1 MKKIEN
7 TNISSFQEVITPKK
21 LKEMF
26 PVTEDEVSIILKNRE
41 TIQNIL
47 NGTDKRIFAVVG
59 PCSIHNYEQAMTYAH
74 ELKRISEEVKDTI
87 FLIMRVYF
95 EKPRTTIG
103 WKGLINDPD
112 LDGTFQLE
120 KGMKTARKLMLNII
134 KETGLPIGTEAL
146 DPISPQY
153 LNDLVSW
160 NAIGARTTES
170 QTHREMASGLSS
182 PVGFKN
188 GTDGDCS
195 IAINAMLSS
204 CAPHS
209 FFGVNELGEVSI
221 VNTSGNKYGH
231 IILRG
236 GENGPNYSS
245 QHIQEVESAL
255 EKANLPLNIVIDCSH
270 ANSNKNYKYQSV
282 ALFDIVEQIKNG
294 SNSLKGFMLE
304 SNINEGTQKLI
315 LGEKDNLKYGVS
327 ITDGCINLQETHNLL
342 IHTNSQLSTTKI
354 YDNSISPDTIQSYNE
369 SNIQKSS

>member
-1 MKKIEN
+1 MRKIEN
-7 TNISSFQEVITPKK
+7 TNISSFQDVLNPLK

-26 PVTEDEVSIILKNRE
+26 PVSEKDAQIILNNRE
-41 TIQNIL
+41 QVQNIL

-59 PCSIHNYEQAMTYAH
+59 PCSIHDYDQAMVYAR
-74 ELKRISEEVKDTI
+74 ELKKIADEVKDEI

-112 LDGTFQLE
+112 LDGSFQLE
-120 KGMKTARKLMLNII
+120 KGMMTARKLMLNII
-134 KETGLPIGTEAL
+134 QETGLAIGTEAL

-204 CAPHS
+204 RSSHS
-209 FFGVNELGEVSI
+209 FFGVNELGLVSI
-221 VNTSGNKYGH
+221 VNTSLY
-231 IILRG
+231 
-236 GENGPNYSS
+236 
-245 QHIQEVESAL
+245 
-255 EKANLPLNIVIDCSH
+255 C
-270 ANSNKNYKYQSV
+270 
-282 ALFDIVEQIKNG
+282 
-294 SNSLKGFMLE
+294 
-304 SNINEGTQKLI
+304 
-315 LGEKDNLKYGVS
+315 
-327 ITDGCINLQETHNLL
+327 
-342 IHTNSQLSTTKI
+342 
-354 YDNSISPDTIQSYNE
+354 
-369 SNIQKSS
+369 

>member
-26 PVTEDEVSIILKNRE
+26 HVTEKEVSVILNNRE
-41 TIQNIL
+41 TVQNIL

-59 PCSIHNYEQAMTYAH
+59 PCSIHDYDQAMVYAH
-74 ELKRISEEVKDTI
+74 ELKKIAEAVKDTI
-87 FLIMRVYF
+87 FIIMRVYF

-103 WKGLINDPD
+103 WKGLINDPY

-120 KGMKTARKLMLNII
+120 NGMKAARKLMLNII

-221 VNTSGNKYGH
+221 VNTSGNQYGH

-245 QHIQEVESAL
+245 KHIQEVESAL
-255 EKANLPLNIVIDCSH
+255 DKANLPKNIVVDCSH

-282 ALFDIVEQIKNG
+282 ALFDIVEQIKHG
-294 SNSLKGFMLE
+294 STSIKGFMLE

-315 LGEKDNLKYGVS
+315 LGEKNNLQYGVS
-327 ITDGCINLQETHNLL
+327 ITDGCINLEETKNLL
-342 IHTNSQLSTTKI
+342 NHTHIQLSNNKLSEISMSSSLISSDDFNNTT
-354 YDNSISPDTIQSYNE
+354 T
-369 SNIQKSS
+369 